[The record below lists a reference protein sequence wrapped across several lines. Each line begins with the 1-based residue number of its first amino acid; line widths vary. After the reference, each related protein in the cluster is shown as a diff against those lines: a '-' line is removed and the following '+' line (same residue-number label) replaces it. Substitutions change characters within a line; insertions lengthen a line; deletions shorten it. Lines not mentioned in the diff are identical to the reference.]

1 MSDPFNVGKDELD
14 KTILNTK
21 SYVEAF
27 TINNDNNLIIE
38 SIRTNLKSIDWDV
51 QDLEETIK
59 ITSKHPEKFN
69 LTNNDLEN
77 RNIFIN
83 ETKEFVQNTYN
94 IINNSYNNNN
104 NNNHNIWYITQYQRL
119 NNQQD
124 YSNKD
129 SANSIQ
135 VLNDLDLRPILVND
149 EDDDDNDN
157 NMNING
163 NLLHIISSFLLTL
176 LLFVAIIF
184 IIY

>member
-1 MSDPFNVGKDELD
+1 MSDPFNVVKDELD
-14 KTILNTK
+14 KTIHNTK

-77 RNIFIN
+77 RQIFIN
-83 ETKEFVQNTYN
+83 ETKEFVQNTN
-94 IINNSYNNNN
+94 NMINNSYNNNN
-104 NNNHNIWYITQYQRL
+104 NIWYITQYQRL

-129 SANSIQ
+129 SADSIQ
-135 VLNDLDLRPILVND
+135 ILNDLDLRPILVND
-149 EDDDDNDN
+149 GENDDDDN
-157 NMNING
+157 NIYINV
-163 NLLHIISSFLLTL
+163 NVLHIMSSLLL
-176 LLFVAIIF
+176 AIVLFVAVIF

>member
-1 MSDPFNVGKDELD
+1 MSDPFNVVKDELD
-14 KTILNTK
+14 KTIHNTK

-77 RNIFIN
+77 RQIFIN
-83 ETKEFVQNTYN
+83 ETKEFVQNTNN

-104 NNNHNIWYITQYQRL
+104 NIWYITQYQRL

-129 SANSIQ
+129 SADSIQ
-135 VLNDLDLRPILVND
+135 ILNDLDLRPILVND
-149 EDDDDNDN
+149 ENDDDDN
-157 NMNING
+157 NMNINV
-163 NLLHIISSFLLTL
+163 NVLHIMSSLLL
-176 LLFVAIIF
+176 AIVLFVAVIF

>member
-1 MSDPFNVGKDELD
+1 MSDQFNVVKDELD
-14 KTILNTK
+14 KTIHNTK

-77 RNIFIN
+77 RQIFIN
-83 ETKEFVQNTYN
+83 ETKEFVQNTNN
-94 IINNSYNNNN
+94 IITILITSAI
-104 NNNHNIWYITQYQRL
+104 NI
-119 NNQQD
+119 
-124 YSNKD
+124 S
-129 SANSIQ
+129 
-135 VLNDLDLRPILVND
+135 
-149 EDDDDNDN
+149 E
-157 NMNING
+157 
-163 NLLHIISSFLLTL
+163 
-176 LLFVAIIF
+176 